1 MEQPTDLS
9 SFANSLTQ
17 AGQAMDIV
25 DGVKTLSGFYV
36 IASTDNGKPHAY
48 ARLQTHES
56 SHLAQA
62 LANILISRPDVR
74 RLMAHT
80 LYFYKQRIGISIA
93 PHEPEKR

>member
-1 MEQPTDLS
+1 MEQPIDLS

-17 AGQAMDIV
+17 AGRAMDIV

-56 SHLAQA
+56 PHQKITAPSV
-62 LANILISRPDVR
+62 RPTLRRSNSLNSWPEAVR
-74 RLMAHT
+74 HVER
-80 LYFYKQRIGISIA
+80 
-93 PHEPEKR
+93 EKRIR

>member
-1 MEQPTDLS
+1 MEQPIDLS

-17 AGQAMDIV
+17 AGRAMDIV

-48 ARLQTHES
+48 ARFQTHES
-56 SHLAQA
+56 PHLAQA
-62 LANILISRPDVR
+62 LANILISRFDVR
-74 RLMAHT
+74 RLVPHT